1 MHDLHDAKVL
11 MSRGLK
17 HWFSR
22 TSYTLVEVMF
32 AMAVSM
38 AVIAAGM
45 IIFIMIYQTSNDASK
60 QIRVQR
66 KADILIE
73 RLSRGP
79 FGGFGGIRGAYVNTS
94 LAGNAL
100 PNPVGGT
107 KNPLSGSN
115 SLHQTL
121 QYYAQTNFGS
131 WVTLGTAVT
140 SLSNFQSQHGTN
152 AGLYQIGYDST
163 NKWVYYSLD
172 GGPQTPIV
180 ELEDVDLAYLRFS
193 GGVFQQNIGSTYL
206 ATNNYNGTNYVFTN
220 ASNLI
225 IMEFGLP
232 YWTSDGKRRLTNAYS
247 AKVYIRNN
255 F

>member
-1 MHDLHDAKVL
+1 
-11 MSRGLK
+11 MSTGLNRR
-17 HWFSR
+17 FSR
-22 TSYTLVEVMF
+22 TSYTLIEVLF
-32 AMAVSM
+32 AMAISM

-79 FGGFGGIRGAYVNTS
+79 FGGYGGIRGSYVNTS

-107 KNPLSGSN
+107 VNPLSGSN

-121 QYYAQTNFGS
+121 QYYAQTNFGNF
-131 WVTLGTAVT
+131 VTLGTTVT
-140 SLSNFQSQHGTN
+140 SLANFQAQHTTN
-152 AGLYQIGYDST
+152 AGLYVIGYDST
-163 NKWVYYSLD
+163 NKWVYYTLNA
-172 GGPQTPIV
+172 GAETPIV

-193 GGVFQQNIGSTYL
+193 GGVFQQNIASTYL
-206 ATNNYNGTNYVFTN
+206 ATNNYNGTNYVYTN

-225 IMEFGLP
+225 IMEFGMP

>member
-1 MHDLHDAKVL
+1 MLYRA
-11 MSRGLK
+11 
-17 HWFSR
+17 
-22 TSYTLVEVMF
+22 
-32 AMAVSM
+32 
-38 AVIAAGM
+38 
-45 IIFIMIYQTSNDASK
+45 SNDASK

-73 RLSRGP
+73 RLARGP
-79 FGGFGGIRGAYVNTS
+79 YGGYGGIRGAYVNTS

-107 KNPLSGSN
+107 VNPLSGSN
-115 SLHQTL
+115 VYHTL
-121 QYYAQTNFGS
+121 QYYAQTNFTDY
-131 WVTLGTAVT
+131 VTLATTVT
-140 SLSNFQSQHGTN
+140 SLGDFQTQHVPAN
-152 AGLYQIGYDST
+152 ASLYQIGYDST
-163 NKWVYYSLD
+163 NKWIYYTVD
-172 GGPQTPIV
+172 GGSETAIID
-180 ELEDVDLAYLRFS
+180 LEDVELSYLRFS

-206 ATNNYNGTNYVFTN
+206 GTNNYNGTNYVYTN

-232 YWTSDGKRRLTNAYS
+232 YWTSDGRRRLTNAYS